1 MTRGEPMKSVDL
13 YFLHHSGFMLELET
27 MILVFDYYLDPL
39 KRVEDRL
46 EKTDKPVYF
55 FVSHVH
61 GDHFNRAIRKFEK
74 RASGYFLHRDC
85 HLALAD
91 ESLLHEMDVGET
103 VNEGPLSVHMYGS
116 TDAGGS
122 YMIEAEGLT
131 IFHAGDLNW
140 WHWAGEG
147 DSENREARDW
157 FFRELSCIKEK
168 EVDIAMLPVDARQQT
183 AREWGVKAYLSHFSS
198 SLLIPMHAF
207 GQRWAPSYEFRWLF
221 PKQQMWIPK
230 EDGDHAGRE
239 L

>member
-1 MTRGEPMKSVDL
+1 MKSVDL

-85 HLALAD
+85 RLALAD

-122 YMIEAEGLT
+122 YMVEAEGLT

-140 WHWAGEG
+140 WHWAGDG

-168 EVDIAMLPVDARQQT
+168 EVDIAMLPVDARQQA
-183 AREWGVKAYLSHFSS
+183 AREWGVKAYLSHFSAG
-198 SLLIPMHAF
+198 LLIPMHAF

-230 EDGDHAGRE
+230 EDGDHAGRK

>member
-1 MTRGEPMKSVDL
+1 MKPVDL

-39 KRVEDRL
+39 KRLEDRL

-91 ESLLHEMDVGET
+91 ESLFHEMDVGET

-122 YMIEAEGLT
+122 YMVEAEGLT

-168 EVDIAMLPVDARQQT
+168 EVDIAMLPVDARQQA
-183 AREWGVKAYLSHFSS
+183 AREWGVKAYLSHFSAG
-198 SLLIPMHAF
+198 LLIPMHAF

>member
-1 MTRGEPMKSVDL
+1 MKPVDL

-39 KRVEDRL
+39 KRLEDRL

-85 HLALAD
+85 RLALAD

-122 YMIEAEGLT
+122 YMVEAEGLT

-168 EVDIAMLPVDARQQT
+168 EVDIAMLPVDARQQA
-183 AREWGVKAYLSHFSS
+183 AREWGVKAYLSHFSAG
-198 SLLIPMHAF
+198 LLIPMHAF
-207 GQRWAPSYEFRWLF
+207 GQRWAPSYEFHWLF

>member
-1 MTRGEPMKSVDL
+1 MKPVDL

-39 KRVEDRL
+39 KRLEDRL

-103 VNEGPLSVHMYGS
+103 VDEGPLSVHMYGS

-122 YMIEAEGLT
+122 YMVEAEGLT

-140 WHWAGEG
+140 WHWAGEE

-168 EVDIAMLPVDARQQT
+168 EVDIAMLPVDARQQA
-183 AREWGVKAYLSHFSS
+183 AREWGLKAYLSHFSAG
-198 SLLIPMHAF
+198 LLIPMHAF

>member
-1 MTRGEPMKSVDL
+1 MKSVDL

-39 KRVEDRL
+39 KRLEDRL

-122 YMIEAEGLT
+122 YLVEAEGLT

-147 DSENREARDW
+147 DSENREARDR

-168 EVDIAMLPVDARQQT
+168 EVDIAMLPVDARQQA
-183 AREWGVKAYLSHFSS
+183 AREWGVKAYLSHFSAG
-198 SLLIPMHAF
+198 LLIPMHAF

>member
-1 MTRGEPMKSVDL
+1 MKPVDL

-39 KRVEDRL
+39 KRLEDRL

-74 RASGYFLHRDC
+74 RASGYFLQRDC

-122 YMIEAEGLT
+122 YMVEAEGLT

-147 DSENREARDW
+147 DSENQEARDW

-168 EVDIAMLPVDARQQT
+168 EVDIAMLPVDARQQA
-183 AREWGVKAYLSHFSS
+183 AREWGVKAYLSHFSAG
-198 SLLIPMHAF
+198 LLIPMHAF

-230 EDGDHAGRE
+230 EDGDHAGRK

>member
-1 MTRGEPMKSVDL
+1 MKPVDL

-39 KRVEDRL
+39 KRLEDRL

-61 GDHFNRAIRKFEK
+61 GDHFNRAIRNFEK

-103 VNEGPLSVHMYGS
+103 VDEGPLSVHMYGS

-122 YMIEAEGLT
+122 YMVEAEGLT

-168 EVDIAMLPVDARQQT
+168 EVDIAMLPVDARQQA
-183 AREWGVKAYLSHFSS
+183 AREWGVKAYLSHFSAG
-198 SLLIPMHAF
+198 LLIPMHAF

>member
-1 MTRGEPMKSVDL
+1 MKPVDL

-39 KRVEDRL
+39 KRLENRL

-103 VNEGPLSVHMYGS
+103 VDEGPLSVHMYGS

-122 YMIEAEGLT
+122 YMVEAEGLT

-168 EVDIAMLPVDARQQT
+168 EVDIAMLPVDARQQA
-183 AREWGVKAYLSHFSS
+183 AREWGVKAYLSHFSAG
-198 SLLIPMHAF
+198 LLIPMHAF

>member
-1 MTRGEPMKSVDL
+1 MKPVDL

-39 KRVEDRL
+39 KRLEDRL

-61 GDHFNRAIRKFEK
+61 GDHFNRAILKFEK

-122 YMIEAEGLT
+122 YMVEAEGLT

-168 EVDIAMLPVDARQQT
+168 EVDIAMLPVDARQQA
-183 AREWGVKAYLSHFSS
+183 AREWGVKAYLSHFSAG
-198 SLLIPMHAF
+198 LLIPMHAF

>member
-1 MTRGEPMKSVDL
+1 MKPVDL

-39 KRVEDRL
+39 KRLEDRL

-122 YMIEAEGLT
+122 YMVEAEGLT

-157 FFRELSCIKEK
+157 FFQELSCIKEK
-168 EVDIAMLPVDARQQT
+168 EVDIAMLPVDARQQA
-183 AREWGVKAYLSHFSS
+183 AREWGVKAYLSHFSAG
-198 SLLIPMHAF
+198 LLIPMHAF

>member
-1 MTRGEPMKSVDL
+1 MKSVDL

-168 EVDIAMLPVDARQQT
+168 EVDIAMLPVDARQQI
-183 AREWGVKAYLSHFSS
+183 AREWGVKAYLSHFSAG
-198 SLLIPMHAF
+198 LLIPMHAF

>member
-1 MTRGEPMKSVDL
+1 MKPVDL

-39 KRVEDRL
+39 KRLEDRL

-122 YMIEAEGLT
+122 YMVEAEGLT

-168 EVDIAMLPVDARQQT
+168 EVDIAMLPVDARQQA
-183 AREWGVKAYLSHFSS
+183 AREWGVKAYLSHFSAG
-198 SLLIPMHAF
+198 LLIPMHAF

-230 EDGDHAGRE
+230 EDGDHAGRK

>member
-1 MTRGEPMKSVDL
+1 MKPVDL

-39 KRVEDRL
+39 KRLEDRL

-85 HLALAD
+85 HLALVD

-103 VNEGPLSVHMYGS
+103 VDEGPLSVHMYGS

-122 YMIEAEGLT
+122 YMVEAEGLT

-168 EVDIAMLPVDARQQT
+168 EVDIAMLPVDARQQA
-183 AREWGVKAYLSHFSS
+183 AREWGVKAYLSHFSAG
-198 SLLIPMHAF
+198 LLIPMHAF

>member
-1 MTRGEPMKSVDL
+1 MKPVDL

-39 KRVEDRL
+39 KRLEDRL

-74 RASGYFLHRDC
+74 RASGYFLNRDC
-85 HLALAD
+85 HLALTD
-91 ESLLHEMDVGET
+91 ESLLHEMDVGDT

-122 YMIEAEGLT
+122 YMVEAEGLT

-168 EVDIAMLPVDARQQT
+168 EVDIAMLPVDARQQA
-183 AREWGVKAYLSHFSS
+183 AREWGVKAYLSHFSAG
-198 SLLIPMHAF
+198 LLIPMHAF

>member
-1 MTRGEPMKSVDL
+1 MKPVDL

-39 KRVEDRL
+39 KRLEDRL

-122 YMIEAEGLT
+122 YMVEAEGLT

-147 DSENREARDW
+147 DSENRKARDW

-168 EVDIAMLPVDARQQT
+168 EVDIAMLPVDARQQA
-183 AREWGVKAYLSHFSS
+183 AREWGVKAYLSHFSAG
-198 SLLIPMHAF
+198 LLIPMHAF

>member
-1 MTRGEPMKSVDL
+1 MKPVDL

-39 KRVEDRL
+39 KRLEDRL

-91 ESLLHEMDVGET
+91 DSLLHEMDVGET

-122 YMIEAEGLT
+122 YMVEAEGLT

-157 FFRELSCIKEK
+157 FFLELSCIKEK
-168 EVDIAMLPVDARQQT
+168 EVDIAMLPVDARQQA
-183 AREWGVKAYLSHFSS
+183 AREWGVKAYLSHFSAG
-198 SLLIPMHAF
+198 LLIPMHAF

>member
-1 MTRGEPMKSVDL
+1 MKPVDL

-39 KRVEDRL
+39 KRLEDRL

-91 ESLLHEMDVGET
+91 ESLLHEMDVGDT

-122 YMIEAEGLT
+122 YMVEAKGLT

-168 EVDIAMLPVDARQQT
+168 EVDIAMLPVDARQQA
-183 AREWGVKAYLSHFSS
+183 AREWGVKAYLSHFSAG
-198 SLLIPMHAF
+198 LLIPMHAF
-207 GQRWAPSYEFRWLF
+207 GQRWAPSYEFCWLF

>member
-1 MTRGEPMKSVDL
+1 MKSVDL

-122 YMIEAEGLT
+122 YMVEAEGLT

-168 EVDIAMLPVDARQQT
+168 EVDIAMLPVDARQQI
-183 AREWGVKAYLSHFSS
+183 AREWGVKAYLSHFSAG
-198 SLLIPMHAF
+198 LLIPMHAF

>member
-1 MTRGEPMKSVDL
+1 MKPVDL

-39 KRVEDRL
+39 KRLEDRL

-122 YMIEAEGLT
+122 YMVEAEGLT

-168 EVDIAMLPVDARQQT
+168 EVNIAMLPVDARQQA
-183 AREWGVKAYLSHFSS
+183 AREWGVKAYLSHFSAG
-198 SLLIPMHAF
+198 LLIPMHAF

>member
-1 MTRGEPMKSVDL
+1 MKPVDL

-39 KRVEDRL
+39 KRLEDRL

-91 ESLLHEMDVGET
+91 DSLLHEMDVGET

-122 YMIEAEGLT
+122 YMVEAEGLT

-168 EVDIAMLPVDARQQT
+168 EVDIAMLPVDARQQA
-183 AREWGVKAYLSHFSS
+183 AREWGVKAYLSHFSAG
-198 SLLIPMHAF
+198 LLIPMHAF

>member
-1 MTRGEPMKSVDL
+1 MKPVDL

-39 KRVEDRL
+39 KRLEDRL

-91 ESLLHEMDVGET
+91 ESLLHEMDVEET

-122 YMIEAEGLT
+122 YMVEAEGLT

-147 DSENREARDW
+147 DSENRKARDW
-157 FFRELSCIKEK
+157 FFRELSRIKEK
-168 EVDIAMLPVDARQQT
+168 EVDIAMLPVDARQQA
-183 AREWGVKAYLSHFSS
+183 AREWGVKAYLSHFSAG
-198 SLLIPMHAF
+198 LLIPMHAF

>member
-1 MTRGEPMKSVDL
+1 MKTVDL

-39 KRVEDRL
+39 KRLEDRL
-46 EKTDKPVYF
+46 EKTDKSVYF

-122 YMIEAEGLT
+122 YMVEAEELT

-168 EVDIAMLPVDARQQT
+168 EVDIAMLPVDARQQA
-183 AREWGVKAYLSHFSS
+183 AREWGVKAYLSHFSAG
-198 SLLIPMHAF
+198 LLIPMHAF

-230 EDGDHAGRE
+230 EDGDHAGRK

>member
-1 MTRGEPMKSVDL
+1 MKPVDL

-27 MILVFDYYLDPL
+27 MILIFDYYLDPL
-39 KRVEDRL
+39 KRLEDRL

-116 TDAGGS
+116 TDAGGA
-122 YMIEAEGLT
+122 YMVEAEGLT

-168 EVDIAMLPVDARQQT
+168 EVDIAMLPVDARQQA
-183 AREWGVKAYLSHFSS
+183 AREWGVKAYLSHFSAG
-198 SLLIPMHAF
+198 LLIPMHAF

>member
-1 MTRGEPMKSVDL
+1 MKPVDL

-39 KRVEDRL
+39 KRLEDRL

-122 YMIEAEGLT
+122 YMVEAEGLT

-147 DSENREARDW
+147 DGENQEARDW

-168 EVDIAMLPVDARQQT
+168 EVDIAMLPVDARQQA
-183 AREWGVKAYLSHFSS
+183 AREWGVKAYLSHFSAG
-198 SLLIPMHAF
+198 LLIPMHAF

>member
-1 MTRGEPMKSVDL
+1 MKPVDL

-39 KRVEDRL
+39 KRLEDRL

-91 ESLLHEMDVGET
+91 ESILHEMDVGET

-122 YMIEAEGLT
+122 YMVEAEGLT

-168 EVDIAMLPVDARQQT
+168 EVDIAMLPVDARQQA
-183 AREWGVKAYLSHFSS
+183 AREWGVKAYLSHFSAG
-198 SLLIPMHAF
+198 LLIPMHAF

>member
-1 MTRGEPMKSVDL
+1 MKPVDL

-39 KRVEDRL
+39 KRLEDRL

-103 VNEGPLSVHMYGS
+103 VDEGPLSVHMYGS

-122 YMIEAEGLT
+122 YMVEAEGLT

-140 WHWAGEG
+140 WHWAGEE

-168 EVDIAMLPVDARQQT
+168 EVDIAMLPVDARQQA
-183 AREWGVKAYLSHFSS
+183 AREWGVKAYLSHFSAG
-198 SLLIPMHAF
+198 LLIPMHAF

>member
-1 MTRGEPMKSVDL
+1 MKPVDL

-39 KRVEDRL
+39 KRLEDRL

-74 RASGYFLHRDC
+74 RASGYFLNRDC
-85 HLALAD
+85 HLALTD
-91 ESLLHEMDVGET
+91 ESLLHEMDVGDT
-103 VNEGPLSVHMYGS
+103 VNEVPLSVHMYGS

-122 YMIEAEGLT
+122 YMVEAEGLT

-168 EVDIAMLPVDARQQT
+168 EVDIAMLPVDARQQA
-183 AREWGVKAYLSHFSS
+183 AREWGVKAYLSHFSAG
-198 SLLIPMHAF
+198 LLIPMHAF

>member
-1 MTRGEPMKSVDL
+1 MKPVDL

-39 KRVEDRL
+39 KRLEDRL

-91 ESLLHEMDVGET
+91 KSLLHEMDVGET
-103 VNEGPLSVHMYGS
+103 VDEGPLSVHMYGS

-122 YMIEAEGLT
+122 YMVEAEGLT

-168 EVDIAMLPVDARQQT
+168 EVDIAMLPVDARQQA
-183 AREWGVKAYLSHFSS
+183 AREWGVKAYLSHFSAG
-198 SLLIPMHAF
+198 LLIPMHAF

>member
-1 MTRGEPMKSVDL
+1 MKPVDL

-39 KRVEDRL
+39 KRLEDRL

-103 VNEGPLSVHMYGS
+103 VDEGPLSVHMYGS

-122 YMIEAEGLT
+122 YMVEAEGLT

-168 EVDIAMLPVDARQQT
+168 EVDIAMLPVDARQQA
-183 AREWGVKAYLSHFSS
+183 AREWGVKAYLSHFSAG
-198 SLLIPMHAF
+198 LLIPMHAF

>member
-1 MTRGEPMKSVDL
+1 MKPVDL

-39 KRVEDRL
+39 KRLEDRL

-122 YMIEAEGLT
+122 YMVEAEGLT

-147 DSENREARDW
+147 DIENREARDW

-168 EVDIAMLPVDARQQT
+168 EVDIAMLPVDARQQA
-183 AREWGVKAYLSHFSS
+183 AREWGVKAYLSHFSAG
-198 SLLIPMHAF
+198 LLIPMHAF

>member
-1 MTRGEPMKSVDL
+1 MKPVDL

-39 KRVEDRL
+39 KRLEDRL

-103 VNEGPLSVHMYGS
+103 VDEGPLSVHMYGS

-122 YMIEAEGLT
+122 YMVEAEGLT

-157 FFRELSCIKEK
+157 FFRELSRIKEK
-168 EVDIAMLPVDARQQT
+168 EVDIAMLPVDARQQA
-183 AREWGVKAYLSHFSS
+183 AREWGVKAYLSHFSAG
-198 SLLIPMHAF
+198 LLIPMHAF

>member
-1 MTRGEPMKSVDL
+1 MKPVDL

-27 MILVFDYYLDPL
+27 MILVFDYYMDPL
-39 KRVEDRL
+39 KRLEDRL

-122 YMIEAEGLT
+122 YMVEAEGLT

-168 EVDIAMLPVDARQQT
+168 EVDIAMLPVDARQQA
-183 AREWGVKAYLSHFSS
+183 AREWGVKAYLSHFSAG
-198 SLLIPMHAF
+198 LLIPMHAF

>member
-1 MTRGEPMKSVDL
+1 MKPVDL

-39 KRVEDRL
+39 KRLEDRL

-122 YMIEAEGLT
+122 YMVEAEGLT

-168 EVDIAMLPVDARQQT
+168 EVDIAMLPVDVRQQA
-183 AREWGVKAYLSHFSS
+183 AREWGLKAYLSHFSAG
-198 SLLIPMHAF
+198 LLIPMHAF

>member
-1 MTRGEPMKSVDL
+1 MKPVDL

-39 KRVEDRL
+39 KRLEDRL

-103 VNEGPLSVHMYGS
+103 ANEGPLSVHMYGS

-122 YMIEAEGLT
+122 YMVEAEGLT

-168 EVDIAMLPVDARQQT
+168 EVDIAMLPVDARQQA
-183 AREWGVKAYLSHFSS
+183 AREWGVKAYLSHFSAG
-198 SLLIPMHAF
+198 LLIPMHAF

>member
-1 MTRGEPMKSVDL
+1 MKSVDL

-122 YMIEAEGLT
+122 YMVEAEGLT

-157 FFRELSCIKEK
+157 FFRELSCINEK
-168 EVDIAMLPVDARQQT
+168 EVDIAMLPVDARQQA
-183 AREWGVKAYLSHFSS
+183 AREWGVKAYLSHFSAG
-198 SLLIPMHAF
+198 LLIPMHAF